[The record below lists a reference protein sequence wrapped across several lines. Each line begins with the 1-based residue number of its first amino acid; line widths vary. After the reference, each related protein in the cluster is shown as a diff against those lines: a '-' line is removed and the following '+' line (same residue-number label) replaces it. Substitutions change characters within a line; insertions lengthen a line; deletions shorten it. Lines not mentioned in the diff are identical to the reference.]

1 MRGFSA
7 GLPKEMAEQKYSK
20 FDTMRRL
27 RFLQWALL
35 FSFTLLAAGLF
46 YFQVANGDT
55 YVKLASQ
62 NRLRILRILP
72 PRGGIVDING
82 APLAVNVR
90 TFNINGYPVDLQKEE
105 NVKIVTE
112 LLNRSG
118 IPMTEEKFRETVS
131 KQYSAPYRAI
141 TVATNLTFAQVAE
154 LVMDKDFRHVLFPV
168 SYTHLTLP
176 TTAGV

>member
-1 MRGFSA
+1 
-7 GLPKEMAEQKYSK
+7 MAEQKYSK

-90 TFNINGYPVDLQKEE
+90 TFNINGYPVDLQKE
-105 NVKIVTE
+105 
-112 LLNRSG
+112 
-118 IPMTEEKFRETVS
+118 
-131 KQYSAPYRAI
+131 
-141 TVATNLTFAQVAE
+141 
-154 LVMDKDFRHVLFPV
+154 
-168 SYTHLTLP
+168 
-176 TTAGV
+176 